1 VTDHE
6 PDKELLARLHAA
18 DPASSLPTA
27 DPARVA
33 QLLEEAMSDT
43 AIRPPGSREN
53 GTRGRGPLTWL
64 VAAAAVAVIAV
75 AAGVGLSQRDDHSSA
90 TARPSVTQLRAA
102 RMSGLCV
109 LPSSKV
115 LRLQSVAF
123 RGTLL
128 SVTDRAAT
136 FRAAHWYAGGPTEL
150 VTVRLVPGGI
160 PETLQP
166 SDLTV
171 GHQYLVAAGDGFVRG
186 CGLTGPVTARLQ
198 HLYADAFG

>member
-18 DPASSLPTA
+18 DPASSLPPA

-43 AIRPPGSREN
+43 ATRAPDSRED

-64 VAAAAVAVIAV
+64 VAAAAVAVIAL
-75 AAGVGLSQRDDHSSA
+75 AAGVGLSQRDHGSA
-90 TARPSVTQLRAA
+90 PTARPSVTELRAA
-102 RMSGLCV
+102 RTSASCV
-109 LPSSKV
+109 LPNSQV

-123 RGTLL
+123 RGRLL

-166 SDLTV
+166 SDLAV
-171 GHQYLVAAGDGFVRG
+171 GRDYLVAAGDGFVRG
-186 CGLTGPVTARLQ
+186 CGLTGPVTPKLQRL
-198 HLYADAFG
+198 YDSAFG